1 MANAPPLPRAVAR
14 RHPPVW
20 RDYLLALAA
29 VAAALALRYLL
40 NPILGQQG
48 PYLILTLAV
57 VVPALYAGF
66 GPALFATFLA
76 TVVGT
81 WLFIGS
87 APGAADVFQ
96 PSNIGRT
103 LLFVA
108 IGVSISVIG
117 GRLRRSRLELAAS
130 VLRLRASNRAK
141 DDALATLGHEIRNP
155 LSALQSARELLR
167 RFPDQPDTV
176 AKVGDVVQRQVAQMT
191 RMADDLLDLSGI
203 TRGEVA
209 IQHRRVVLQPVLRQ
223 ALEQCSALVARKG
236 HRLKVELD
244 AAPAEVVG
252 DEARLVQV
260 FANLLTNAAKYT
272 PQGGEIVLSLRAHHG
287 VAIVTVEDNGIGMD
301 PDAIAELFEP
311 SFTYSYSTGLA
322 LMPRSGGAIQA
333 AILPGSVTRCI
344 RLLTKA
350 SCRLR
355 LGSHSSFFASN
366 SACADRLAFRRGRHA
381 GPHAHLAAEAR
392 GRQLQLEGDA
402 GALDRHVPARHADV
416 AVLDV
421 LQARDLV
428 HAVAHADGLVLHAAL
443 PSGTWM
449 VISVPFSTW
458 SANLASSGRP
468 LMPLLK

>member
-311 SFTYSYSTGLA
+311 FVQAPGAAANQERGLGLGLA
-322 LMPRSGGAIQA
+322 IVRKIVELHGGEVQA
-333 AILPGSVTRCI
+333 HSEGLGRGSEVTVRLP
-344 RLLTKA
+344 
-350 SCRLR
+350 
-355 LGSHSSFFASN
+355 
-366 SACADRLAFRRGRHA
+366 LAGVNA
-381 GPHAHLAAEAR
+381 PGE
-392 GRQLQLEGDA
+392 
-402 GALDRHVPARHADV
+402 GALDPAP
-416 AVLDV
+416 
-421 LQARDLV
+421 
-428 HAVAHADGLVLHAAL
+428 G
-443 PSGTWM
+443 
-449 VISVPFSTW
+449 
-458 SANLASSGRP
+458 
-468 LMPLLK
+468 